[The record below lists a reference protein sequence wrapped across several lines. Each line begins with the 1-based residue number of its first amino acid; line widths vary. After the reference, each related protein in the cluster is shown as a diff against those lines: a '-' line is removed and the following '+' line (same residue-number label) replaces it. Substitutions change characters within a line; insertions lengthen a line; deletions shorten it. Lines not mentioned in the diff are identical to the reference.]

1 MKWTEEC
8 ERAFI
13 ALKTCLCSSP
23 VLQSADFTQR
33 FLVQVDASAVGIGAV
48 LAQGK
53 PGEER
58 PVLYLSR
65 KMLPREQRYS
75 TIEKEC
81 LAIKWALESLRYY
94 LLGREFDLDTDHRAL
109 TWIQTMKDHN
119 ARVTRW
125 YLALQ
130 PYSFHIRHKSG
141 KQNLLADYLS
151 RLPML
156 CNLGEGEGSVTEG
169 SV

>member
-1 MKWTEEC
+1 MIFTNRRERVTKQQDTEGE
-8 ERAFI
+8 
-13 ALKTCLCSSP
+13 
-23 VLQSADFTQR
+23 
-33 FLVQVDASAVGIGAV
+33 
-48 LAQGK
+48 

-65 KMLPREQRYS
+65 KMLPRETRYS

-81 LAIKWALESLRYY
+81 LAMKWALDSLRYY

-109 TWIQTMKDHN
+109 TWIQSMKDRN

-130 PYSFHIRHKSG
+130 PFRFNIRHKAG
-141 KQNLLADYLS
+141 KQNIVADYLS
-151 RLPML
+151 GLPIL
-156 CNLGEGEGSVTEG
+156 ANLEEEERNVTEG
-169 SV
+169 SVTKNGSFPS